1 MKISSTFCF
10 LKKCYVEMSPKLYS
24 EIPMILDVFIDQQA
38 IKIEVP
44 ENMLNDADD
53 FFNKMDSD
61 MDKGWKIGPTYVENP
76 DQIMRAQIA
85 ADKLLTAID
94 TENKTLAQ
102 LMAAYILMKVPGIQ
116 SVNINIEGDPL
127 NTEINV

>member
-1 MKISSTFCF
+1 
-10 LKKCYVEMSPKLYS
+10 
-24 EIPMILDVFIDQQA
+24 MILDVFVDQQA

-44 ENMLNDADD
+44 ENMLNDAGD

-102 LMAAYILMKVPGIQ
+102 LMAAYILIKVPGVQ

>member
-1 MKISSTFCF
+1 
-10 LKKCYVEMSPKLYS
+10 
-24 EIPMILDVFIDQQA
+24 MILDVFVDQQA
-38 IKIEVP
+38 IKIQIP
-44 ENMLNDADD
+44 ENMLKDAGG
-53 FFNKMDSD
+53 FFDKMDSD
-61 MDKGWKIGPTYVENP
+61 MDKGWKIGPTYIENP

-102 LMAAYILMKVPGIQ
+102 LMAAYIVTKIPDVK

-127 NTEINV
+127 NTDIVV